1 MFAANPVAVKGRSV
15 LFSVLFLEKMAFLF
29 SAQLSFENPRFWPIF
44 ICGQIA
50 MNCRDLMVEVLD
62 AQMRLIN
69 GNALPRV
76 DSKSCEI
83 PIIQ

>member
-1 MFAANPVAVKGRSV
+1 
-15 LFSVLFLEKMAFLF
+15 
-29 SAQLSFENPRFWPIF
+29 
-44 ICGQIA
+44 